1 MDGAAGLNA
10 GEPGAGD
17 PDVCEAGAGWVRVDT
32 PSTAEPGAVSE
43 AGGVKARAAGIGTD
57 GGLAGRGAAGDAE
70 VDPGIGC
77 LGPVRI

>member
-32 PSTAEPGAVSE
+32 TSTAEPGAVSE
-43 AGGVKARAAGIGTD
+43 AGGVKARAAGIGID
-57 GGLAGRGAAGDAE
+57 GGFAGRGAAGDAE